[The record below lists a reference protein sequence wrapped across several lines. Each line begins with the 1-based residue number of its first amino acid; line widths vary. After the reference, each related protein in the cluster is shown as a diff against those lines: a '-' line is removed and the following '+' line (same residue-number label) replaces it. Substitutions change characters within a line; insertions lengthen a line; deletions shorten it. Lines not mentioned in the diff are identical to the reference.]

1 MSRLVIAALAVIGL
15 LGPPPAAAQG
25 VVVMVLDEHGQ
36 PVEGVDGQVGD
47 LLATSGSDGLIF
59 FLGLEPG
66 RYQLTLRIAGYHP
79 DLRTVMVPAGSPVR
93 LTARLNPAARA
104 QRPMVA
110 EGMSPGLYGLVKDAA
125 LQPVPDA
132 EIHLLGRRGGVARA
146 DSAGRF
152 GWPDAQ
158 GAYLVRVTAPGFR
171 ESRFSVNIP
180 AGRAGQEA
188 LVWLVRADT
197 AYRGTSNAELLLL
210 RQLGRRLS
218 AARPQ
223 QRLTRVELE
232 AYGFRSLCTIPQ
244 LEARMRR
251 ASRAE
256 LSGLEDGQRLVNVC
270 LIRANE
276 VELVEVGD
284 RIIVWTPR

>member
-1 MSRLVIAALAVIGL
+1 MSRRAVAALAVIGL
-15 LGPPPAAAQG
+15 LGAPVAVAQG
-25 VVVMVLDEHGQ
+25 VVVTVLNEHGQ

-47 LLATSGSDGLIF
+47 LLATSGRDGLIF

-66 RYQLTLRIAGYHP
+66 RYQLTLRIEGYHP
-79 DLRTVMVPAGSPVR
+79 DLRSVVVTAGAPVR
-93 LTARLNPAARA
+93 LTARLNPASRA
-104 QRPMVA
+104 QRAIVV
-110 EGMSPGLYGLVKDAA
+110 EGTSPGLYGVVRDASLRPIA
-125 LQPVPDA
+125 DA
-132 EIHLLGRRGGVARA
+132 EVHLLGRRGGAVRT
-146 DSAGRF
+146 DSAGSFRR
-152 GWPDAQ
+152 PDVQ

-171 ESRFSVNIP
+171 ESRFSVSIP
-180 AGRAGQEA
+180 AGPAGQE
-188 LVWLVRADT
+188 VLVRLTPADT

-223 QRLTRVELE
+223 QRLTREELE
-232 AYGFRSLCTIPQ
+232 SYGFRSLCTIPQ

-251 ASRAE
+251 ASRTE

-270 LIRANE
+270 VIRANE